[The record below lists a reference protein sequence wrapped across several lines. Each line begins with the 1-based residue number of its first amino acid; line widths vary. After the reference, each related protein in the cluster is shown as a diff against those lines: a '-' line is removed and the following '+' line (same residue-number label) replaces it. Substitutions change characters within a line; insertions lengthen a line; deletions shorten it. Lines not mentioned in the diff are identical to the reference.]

1 MYVFKSVFMGVTA
14 YLHASVSVYVFVC
27 EFVYF
32 FAWISIN
39 QETDIL
45 LGIVW
50 FGDQFLEYL
59 SYSDENAKF
68 LRCIFL

>member
-1 MYVFKSVFMGVTA
+1 MRECALTFVRGVCMYVFKSVFMGVTA

-45 LGIVW
+45 LGIV
-50 FGDQFLEYL
+50 
-59 SYSDENAKF
+59 
-68 LRCIFL
+68 